1 VMNPVDIVADQ
12 FKGAGIAAQYKRRCK
27 DGTLEDAS
35 EKELEVL
42 KVQSRIAAAAQQ
54 LQHAS
59 PLERTTW
66 AVEIKDYANA
76 LYSQG
81 INPFII
87 TLSGDDVADWLSV
100 AIFTELA
107 AEWRSHFSAFWK
119 ILFAILSSFATKS
132 SLTWTTLLMY
142 GLSQLQ

>member
-1 VMNPVDIVADQ
+1 MNPVDIVADQ

-27 DGTLEDAS
+27 DGTLEDAT

-54 LQHAS
+54 LQHIA
-59 PLERTTW
+59 PQERTTW

-81 INPFII
+81 TVHVFI
-87 TLSGDDVADWLSV
+87 TLFHHDLSD
-100 AIFTELA
+100 
-107 AEWRSHFSAFWK
+107 
-119 ILFAILSSFATKS
+119 
-132 SLTWTTLLMY
+132 
-142 GLSQLQ
+142 

>member
-1 VMNPVDIVADQ
+1 MMNPVDIVADQ

-27 DGTLEDAS
+27 DGTLEDAT

-54 LQHAS
+54 LQHIA
-59 PLERTTW
+59 PQERTTW

-81 INPFII
+81 TVHVFII
-87 TLSGDDVADWLSV
+87 LFHYDVSD
-100 AIFTELA
+100 
-107 AEWRSHFSAFWK
+107 
-119 ILFAILSSFATKS
+119 
-132 SLTWTTLLMY
+132 
-142 GLSQLQ
+142 